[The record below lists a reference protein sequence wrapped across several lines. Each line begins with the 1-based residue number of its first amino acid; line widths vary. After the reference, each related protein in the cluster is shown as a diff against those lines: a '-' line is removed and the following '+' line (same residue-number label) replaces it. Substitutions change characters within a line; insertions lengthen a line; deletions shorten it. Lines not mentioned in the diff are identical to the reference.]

1 MTHSVE
7 ISQSPSL
14 ASHPCSFSNNT
25 VTMCLWKQRCA
36 FETYYALCQ
45 EDGPWNIQA
54 DLLILIAIFPSLP
67 ITETNNGPLIDHHTS
82 ITRSLS
88 RDRVSIFV
96 NFPKKETMFF
106 FSLEWI
112 LDLLTYFHF
121 LPAILPSLSPLE
133 DIKYLFTITV
143 FHPTLLL
150 REIILKQWSMAFGSF
165 SWILWLTLAHCHSEV
180 ATLIEC

>member
-25 VTMCLWKQRCA
+25 VTMCLWKQRCG

-54 DLLILIAIFPSLP
+54 DLLILITIFPSLP
-67 ITETNNGPLIDHHTS
+67 ITETNNGTLIEHHTS

-88 RDRVSIFV
+88 RDRVSISV
-96 NFPKKETMFF
+96 NFLKKETMFF

-112 LDLLTYFHF
+112 LDLLTYFISCLQYS
-121 LPAILPSLSPLE
+121 LPYHHEKTLSTCSLSQ
-133 DIKYLFTITV
+133 YFTQH
-143 FHPTLLL
+143 FY
-150 REIILKQWSMAFGSF
+150 
-165 SWILWLTLAHCHSEV
+165 
-180 ATLIEC
+180 